1 MRPIDFRSRFRVPS
15 ILRFGTRPLNSY
27 RWPFGLVALV
37 LALLAGA
44 PGASA
49 AVDEQAFINLF
60 RGAWVGSGTVL
71 KFSAPLTV
79 SCRAAGRPTT
89 NRIMIDGS
97 CSVSIISVRIGADI
111 SYDPK
116 TDRYSGTYIG
126 AKVGPA
132 HVVGKRNGSTVNL
145 AITWP
150 MPVNGDTNARMTIE
164 NAGKGSLHLTIFDNL
179 VPGGPEKKT
188 TDVTL
193 SWALK

>member
-1 MRPIDFRSRFRVPS
+1 MPVLTLNPRSRKPQ
-15 ILRFGTRPLNSY
+15 
-27 RWPFGLVALV
+27 PFALGLIA
-37 LALLAGA
+37 LALTLPAAAAGA
-44 PGASA
+44 STPAG
-49 AVDEQAFINLF
+49 EQAFIDLF
-60 RGAWVGSGTVL
+60 RGSWAGAGTVL

-79 SCRAAGRPTT
+79 SCRAVGRPTT
-89 NRIMIDGS
+89 NRVVIDGS

-111 SYDPK
+111 TYDPQA
-116 TDRYSGTYIG
+116 DRYTGTYIG

-132 HVVGKRNGSTVNL
+132 RVVGKRTGSTVNL

-150 MPVNGDTNARMTIE
+150 KPVNGDTSARMTIE

-193 SWALK
+193 GWGLK

>member
-1 MRPIDFRSRFRVPS
+1 MRLSTHSRKFRQ
-15 ILRFGTRPLNSY
+15 
-27 RWPFGLVALV
+27 WPFGLVALG

-79 SCRAAGRPTT
+79 SCRAVGRPTT
-89 NRIMIDGS
+89 NRVVIDGS

-111 SYDPK
+111 TYDPQA
-116 TDRYSGTYIG
+116 DRYTGTYIG

-132 HVVGKRNGSTVNL
+132 HVVGKRSGSTVNL

-150 MPVNGDTNARMTIE
+150 KPVNGDTNARMTIE

-193 SWALK
+193 SWGLK